1 VLCERCPGPPF
12 ERAGLSL
19 DGLKLLN
26 AYQRQ
31 DVEALA
37 ALRVR
42 PAVER
47 EVEMAMREFL
57 AYSLDRRPRSLA
69 FLDEVRAGAQAI
81 QPPPDEPAVVATL
94 RP

>member
-1 VLCERCPGPPF
+1 LRSF
-12 ERAGLSL
+12 R
-19 DGLKLLN
+19 

-42 PAVER
+42 PETER
-47 EVEMAMREFL
+47 EVESSMREFL

-69 FLDEVRAGAQAI
+69 FLDEVRAGV
-81 QPPPDEPAVVATL
+81 PPATP
-94 RP
+94 RESSPVTVPT